1 MADNQGDA
9 AVHRSIDKGGIFV
22 PVVAI
27 DVGGAGAESLWTGA
41 GGGGSG
47 VQYVEDAAA
56 AADPTG
62 TAVVLVRKDTP
73 AATVSTDGDNIA
85 QRGTNFGAAYV
96 TLLDTGGNPVAVGG
110 GTQYTEDA
118 VSAADPIGTAVIL
131 VRKDTP
137 AATVTTDGD
146 NIAQRGSNFGAAY
159 VTLLDTSG
167 NPVAVGGGTQYT
179 EDAVAAAD
187 PVGTALIM
195 VRKDTLAS
203 EVSAD
208 GDNIAARSTSKGE
221 QYVKHVDPI
230 PVTDNA
236 GSLTVDGTVAVS
248 NATFPV
254 TDNAGSL
261 TVDAP
266 VGTPVFVRLS
276 DGSAAIATLPVAGN
290 VAAAG
295 ADSGNPVKIG
305 AKVNTTRPT
314 YTDGQRADAQADT
327 RGNLSVH
334 LMDKDTANPVSIGA
348 LAGDTIASPNVSPF
362 VGAFGLVYNGTTW
375 DRHRGDITNG
385 LDVDVTR
392 LPALVAGAADIGGVN
407 LTKIAGTAPDVNS
420 GNKSAGTLRVILAT
434 DQPAL
439 TTAMPVSLATA
450 PTTPVTN
457 ADITTIAGAIKA
469 EDVASAD
476 AHPGMVIL
484 ARRTATPAN
493 TSGTDLDYE
502 VPQMNAGRL
511 WVDPSGV
518 TLTVASHA
526 VTNAGTFAVQAA
538 GSVAE
543 DAALSGNPLIVGGR
557 AHSGVPTA
565 MSADNDLI
573 IPWMDRSGALAVMPQ
588 VRQVRVTATPT
599 IATSGYVDN
608 DQIGGLQTYTNAALA
623 SGRPGLIVGATIT
636 SRTVTALNALE
647 LWIFEASPTLAG
659 SDNAAFD
666 LSDAN
671 LEAARPTAVIDFLA
685 ADYRNTV
692 SGVWCLGSVKGG
704 KVSEPFVT
712 SGSANLFGVLV
723 ATAAPA
729 AQYGGTT
736 DIVVA
741 LEIQQF

>member
-27 DVGGAGAESLWTGA
+27 DVGGVGAESLWTGA

-230 PVTDNA
+230 SISGTVPVSGTVTANAGTGPWPVTDN
-236 GSLTVDGTVAVS
+236 G
-248 NATFPV
+248 
-254 TDNAGSL
+254 GSL

-276 DGSAAIATLPVAGN
+276 DGSAAIATLPVSLASVPSHAVTNAGTFA
-290 VAAAG
+290 V
-295 ADSGNPVKIG
+295 
-305 AKVNTTRPT
+305 
-314 YTDGQRADAQADT
+314 QADT
-327 RGNLSVH
+327 ELPTAAA
-334 LMDKDTANPVSIGA
+334 LADATANPTTPV
-348 LAGDTIASPNVSPF
+348 
-362 VGAFGLVYNGTTW
+362 VGAMLEGWNGATW
-375 DRHRGDITNG
+375 DRLKSDTTNG

-392 LPALVAGAADIGGVN
+392 VSGVVAVSDN
-407 LTKIAGTAPDVNS
+407 
-420 GNKSAGTLRVILAT
+420 AGTLTVDAPVAT
-434 DQPAL
+434 PVFVRLSDGTNPIATL
-439 TTAMPVSLATA
+439 PVSLASA

-457 ADITTIAGAIKA
+457 ADITTIAGAVKA

-476 AHPGMVIL
+476 GHPGMVIL

-526 VTNAGTFAVQAA
+526 VTNAGTFLVQAV
-538 GSVAE
+538 GNVAE
-543 DAALSGNPLIVGGR
+543 DAAISGNPVITAVR

-565 MSADNDLI
+565 MSTNNDVV
-573 IPWMDRSGALAVMPQ
+573 IPWGDLSGALAVIPQ
-588 VRQVRVTATPT
+588 ARQVRVTATPT

-623 SGRPGLIVGATIT
+623 SGRPGLIVGATLT

-692 SGVWCLGSVKGG
+692 SGVWCLGSIKGG

>member
-27 DVGGAGAESLWTGA
+27 DVGGVGAESLWTGA

-56 AADPTG
+56 AADPT
-62 TAVVLVRKDTP
+62 
-73 AATVSTDGDNIA
+73 
-85 QRGTNFGAAYV
+85 
-96 TLLDTGGNPVAVGG
+96 
-110 GTQYTEDA
+110 
-118 VSAADPIGTAVIL
+118 GTAVIL

-230 PVTDNA
+230 SISGTVPVSGTVTANA
-236 GSLTVDGTVAVS
+236 GTGP
-248 NATFPV
+248 FPV
-254 TDNAGSL
+254 SDNAGSL

-276 DGSAAIATLPVAGN
+276 DGSAAIATLPVSLASVPSHAVTNAGTFA
-290 VAAAG
+290 V
-295 ADSGNPVKIG
+295 
-305 AKVNTTRPT
+305 
-314 YTDGQRADAQADT
+314 QADT
-327 RGNLSVH
+327 ELPTAAA
-334 LMDKDTANPVSIGA
+334 LADATANPTTPV
-348 LAGDTIASPNVSPF
+348 
-362 VGAFGLVYNGTTW
+362 VGAMLEGWNGATW
-375 DRHRGDITNG
+375 DRLKSDTANG

-392 LPALVAGAADIGGVN
+392 VSGVVAVSDNAGS
-407 LTKIAGTAPDVNS
+407 LTVDAPVTTPVFVRLSDGTNPIA
-420 GNKSAGTLRVILAT
+420 TL
-434 DQPAL
+434 
-439 TTAMPVSLATA
+439 PVSLASA
-450 PTTPVTN
+450 PTTAVTN

-526 VTNAGTFAVQAA
+526 VTNAGTFLVQAV
-538 GSVAE
+538 GNVAE
-543 DAALSGNPLIVGGR
+543 DAAISGNPVLAAAR

-565 MSADNDLI
+565 MSTNNDVV
-573 IPWMDRSGALAVMPQ
+573 IPWSDLSGALAVIPQ
-588 VRQVRVTATPT
+588 ARQVRVTATPT
-599 IATSGYVDN
+599 IATSGYVND

-623 SGRPGLIVGATIT
+623 SGRPGLIVGATLT

-692 SGVWCLGSVKGG
+692 SGCWCLGSVKGG

-723 ATAAPA
+723 ATATPA

-741 LEIQQF
+741 LEVQQF

>member
-1 MADNQGDA
+1 
-9 AVHRSIDKGGIFV
+9 
-22 PVVAI
+22 
-27 DVGGAGAESLWTGA
+27 
-41 GGGGSG
+41 
-47 VQYVEDAAA
+47 
-56 AADPTG
+56 
-62 TAVVLVRKDTP
+62 
-73 AATVSTDGDNIA
+73 
-85 QRGTNFGAAYV
+85 
-96 TLLDTGGNPVAVGG
+96 
-110 GTQYTEDA
+110 
-118 VSAADPIGTAVIL
+118 
-131 VRKDTP
+131 
-137 AATVTTDGD
+137 
-146 NIAQRGSNFGAAY
+146 
-159 VTLLDTSG
+159 
-167 NPVAVGGGTQYT
+167 
-179 EDAVAAAD
+179 
-187 PVGTALIM
+187 M

-230 PVTDNA
+230 SISGTVPVSGTVTANAGTGPWPVTDN
-236 GSLTVDGTVAVS
+236 G
-248 NATFPV
+248 
-254 TDNAGSL
+254 GSL

-276 DGSAAIATLPVAGN
+276 DGSAAIATLPVSLASVPSHAVTNAGTFA
-290 VAAAG
+290 V
-295 ADSGNPVKIG
+295 
-305 AKVNTTRPT
+305 
-314 YTDGQRADAQADT
+314 QADT
-327 RGNLSVH
+327 ELPTAAA
-334 LMDKDTANPVSIGA
+334 LADATANPTTPV
-348 LAGDTIASPNVSPF
+348 
-362 VGAFGLVYNGTTW
+362 VGAMLEGWNGATW
-375 DRHRGDITNG
+375 DRLKSDTTNG

-392 LPALVAGAADIGGVN
+392 VSGVVAVSDN
-407 LTKIAGTAPDVNS
+407 
-420 GNKSAGTLRVILAT
+420 AGTLTVDAPVAT
-434 DQPAL
+434 PVFVRLSDGTNPIATL
-439 TTAMPVSLATA
+439 PVSLASA

-457 ADITTIAGAIKA
+457 ADITTIAGAVKA

-476 AHPGMVIL
+476 GHPGMVIL

-526 VTNAGTFAVQAA
+526 VTNAGTFLVQAV
-538 GSVAE
+538 GNVAE
-543 DAALSGNPLIVGGR
+543 DAAISGNPVITAVR

-565 MSADNDLI
+565 MSTNNDVV
-573 IPWMDRSGALAVMPQ
+573 IPWGDLSGALAVIPQ
-588 VRQVRVTATPT
+588 ARQVRVTATPT

-623 SGRPGLIVGATIT
+623 SGRPGLIVGATLT

-692 SGVWCLGSVKGG
+692 SGVWCLGSIKGG

>member
-9 AVHRSIDKGGIFV
+9 AVHRSIDKSGVFV

-27 DVGGAGAESLWTGA
+27 DVGGVGAESLWTGA

-230 PVTDNA
+230 SISGTVPVSGTVTANA
-236 GSLTVDGTVAVS
+236 GTGP
-248 NATFPV
+248 FPV
-254 TDNAGSL
+254 SDNAGSL

-266 VGTPVFVRLS
+266 VTTPVFVRLS
-276 DGSAAIATLPVAGN
+276 DGSAAIATLPVSLASVPSHAVTNAGTFA
-290 VAAAG
+290 V
-295 ADSGNPVKIG
+295 
-305 AKVNTTRPT
+305 
-314 YTDGQRADAQADT
+314 QADT
-327 RGNLSVH
+327 ELPTAAA
-334 LMDKDTANPVSIGA
+334 LADATANPTTPV
-348 LAGDTIASPNVSPF
+348 
-362 VGAFGLVYNGTTW
+362 VGAMLEGWNGATW
-375 DRHRGDITNG
+375 DRLKSDTANG

-392 LPALVAGAADIGGVN
+392 VSGVVAVSDNAGS
-407 LTKIAGTAPDVNS
+407 LTVDAPVTTPVFVRLSDGTNPIA
-420 GNKSAGTLRVILAT
+420 TL
-434 DQPAL
+434 
-439 TTAMPVSLATA
+439 PVSLASA
-450 PTTPVTN
+450 PTTAVTN

-526 VTNAGTFAVQAA
+526 VTNAGTFLVQAV
-538 GSVAE
+538 GNVAE
-543 DAALSGNPLIVGGR
+543 DAAISGNPVITAVR

-565 MSADNDLI
+565 MSTNNDVV
-573 IPWMDRSGALAVMPQ
+573 IPWGDLSGALAVIPQ
-588 VRQVRVTATPT
+588 ARQVRVTATPT

-623 SGRPGLIVGATIT
+623 SGRPGLIVGATLT
-636 SRTVTALNALE
+636 SRTVTALE

>member
-27 DVGGAGAESLWTGA
+27 DVGGVGAESLWTGA

-230 PVTDNA
+230 SISGTVPVSGTVTANAGTGPWPVTDN
-236 GSLTVDGTVAVS
+236 G
-248 NATFPV
+248 
-254 TDNAGSL
+254 GSL

-276 DGSAAIATLPVAGN
+276 DGSAAIATLPVSLASVPSHAVTNAGTFA
-290 VAAAG
+290 V
-295 ADSGNPVKIG
+295 
-305 AKVNTTRPT
+305 
-314 YTDGQRADAQADT
+314 QADT
-327 RGNLSVH
+327 ELPTAAA
-334 LMDKDTANPVSIGA
+334 LADATANPTTPV
-348 LAGDTIASPNVSPF
+348 
-362 VGAFGLVYNGTTW
+362 VGAMLEGWNGATW
-375 DRHRGDITNG
+375 DRLKSDTTNG

-392 LPALVAGAADIGGVN
+392 VSGVVAVSDN
-407 LTKIAGTAPDVNS
+407 
-420 GNKSAGTLRVILAT
+420 AGTLTVDAPVAT
-434 DQPAL
+434 PVFVRLSDGTNPIATL
-439 TTAMPVSLATA
+439 PVSLASA

-457 ADITTIAGAIKA
+457 ADITTIAGAVKA

-476 AHPGMVIL
+476 GHPGMVIL

-526 VTNAGTFAVQAA
+526 VTNAGTFLVQAV
-538 GSVAE
+538 GNVAE
-543 DAALSGNPLIVGGR
+543 DAAISGNPVITAVR

-565 MSADNDLI
+565 MSTNNDVV
-573 IPWMDRSGALAVMPQ
+573 IPWGDLSGALAVIPQ
-588 VRQVRVTATPT
+588 ARQVRVTATPT

-623 SGRPGLIVGATIT
+623 SGRPGLIVGATLT

>member
-9 AVHRSIDKGGIFV
+9 AVHRSIDKSGVFV

-41 GGGGSG
+41 GGGGGSG
-47 VQYVEDAAA
+47 TEYTEDAAA
-56 AADPTG
+56 VADPIG
-62 TAVVLVRKDTP
+62 GVQILVRKDTP
-73 AATVSTDGDNIA
+73 SATVSTDGDNIA

-96 TLLDTGGNPVAVGG
+96 TLLDTGGSPVAVGG
-110 GTQYTEDA
+110 GTQYTEDVAA
-118 VSAADPIGTAVIL
+118 VADPIGTMLIVRRRDSL
-131 VRKDTP
+131 VSE
-137 AATVTTDGD
+137 VSTDGD
-146 NIAQRGSNFGAAY
+146 NIAANA
-159 VTLLDTSG
+159 
-167 NPVAVGGGTQYT
+167 
-179 EDAVAAAD
+179 
-187 PVGTALIM
+187 
-195 VRKDTLAS
+195 
-203 EVSAD
+203 
-208 GDNIAARSTSKGE
+208 TSKGE

-276 DGSAAIATLPVAGN
+276 DGSAAIATLPVSLASVPSHAVTNAGTFA
-290 VAAAG
+290 V
-295 ADSGNPVKIG
+295 
-305 AKVNTTRPT
+305 
-314 YTDGQRADAQADT
+314 QADT
-327 RGNLSVH
+327 ELPTAAA
-334 LMDKDTANPVSIGA
+334 LADATANPTTTV
-348 LAGDTIASPNVSPF
+348 
-362 VGAFGLVYNGTTW
+362 VGAMLEGWNGATW
-375 DRHRGDITNG
+375 DRLKSDTTNG

-392 LPALVAGAADIGGVN
+392 VSGVVAVSDN
-407 LTKIAGTAPDVNS
+407 
-420 GNKSAGTLRVILAT
+420 AGTLTVDAPVAT
-434 DQPAL
+434 PVFVRLSDGTNPIATL
-439 TTAMPVSLATA
+439 PVSLASA
-450 PTTPVTN
+450 PTTAVTN

-526 VTNAGTFAVQAA
+526 VTNAGTFLVQAV
-538 GSVAE
+538 GNVAE
-543 DAALSGNPLIVGGR
+543 DAAISGNPVLAAAR

-565 MSADNDLI
+565 MSTNNDVV
-573 IPWMDRSGALAVMPQ
+573 IPWSDLSGALAVIPQ
-588 VRQVRVTATPT
+588 ARQVRVTATPT
-599 IATSGYVDN
+599 IATSGYVND

-623 SGRPGLIVGATIT
+623 SGRPGLIVGATLT

-666 LSDAN
+666 LTDAN
-671 LEAARPTAVIDFLA
+671 LETARPTAVIDFLA

-692 SGVWCLGSVKGG
+692 SGCWCLGSVKGG

-723 ATAAPA
+723 ATATPA

-741 LEIQQF
+741 LEVQQF